1 METKIIDKTN
11 VNLAID
17 ALKNGECIAFKTDT
31 IFGFSCLAS
40 NKEACK
46 KIVEI
51 KQRENKP
58 FIILLGENMEIKK
71 YVKPIPAEIEKIMKH
86 FWPGPLTI
94 IFETTY
100 PFCDEITCKKNTI
113 GIRVPK
119 HELTQ
124 QIISAL
130 NEPIVSTS
138 VNISGMEFLNNEN
151 DIYKV
156 FKGKIPYILTDNSK
170 NTECSSTI
178 ISYAN
183 NQLNILREGTIKKE
197 DILNILNS

>member
-1 METKIIDKTN
+1 MKTEIIDKTKI
-11 VNLAID
+11 NLALE
-17 ALKNGECIAFKTDT
+17 ALKNGECIAYKTDT
-31 IFGFSCLAS
+31 IFGFSCIAS
-40 NKEACK
+40 NREACK
-46 KIVEI
+46 KLVEI

-58 FIILLGENMEIKK
+58 LIILLGKNMDIKK
-71 YVKPIPAEIEKIMKH
+71 YVKNIPPKIEKIIEH

-94 IFETTY
+94 IFETNY
-100 PFCDEITCKKNTI
+100 PFCDEITCKKSTI
-113 GIRVPK
+113 GIRVPN

-124 QIISAL
+124 QILETI

-138 VNISGMEFLNNEN
+138 VNISGMNFLNNEN
-151 DIYKV
+151 DIFEV

-178 ISYAN
+178 ISYTN